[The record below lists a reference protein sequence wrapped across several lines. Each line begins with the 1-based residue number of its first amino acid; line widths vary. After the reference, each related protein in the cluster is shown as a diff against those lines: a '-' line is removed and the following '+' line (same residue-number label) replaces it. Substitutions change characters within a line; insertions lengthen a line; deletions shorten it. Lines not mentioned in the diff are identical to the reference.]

1 MNKVSY
7 SLHNF
12 IRSFSLSRQCK
23 IDFWAKWIE
32 DIFTSTQG
40 DIHLSLGGCNSYK
53 VYAHPP
59 GSQPHPGWRHS
70 QTLSSL
76 VLQQGHDPP
85 LASHKWTMPFF
96 WQHICNCRSTCE
108 LLPELWTAFLWVL
121 SGDYVFSVVM
131 EFAQLLSIFVYWN
144 TTVHLKEQENLL
156 LFQLWRFMVYSVF
169 QDFSSQKH
177 ANANH

>member
-121 SGDYVFSVVM
+121 SGDYVFSVIRS
-131 EFAQLLSIFVYWN
+131 LLSCYPF
-144 TTVHLKEQENLL
+144 
-156 LFQLWRFMVYSVF
+156 LFIGTQQSTWKNRKTSSYS
-169 QDFSSQKH
+169 SCGGL
-177 ANANH
+177 